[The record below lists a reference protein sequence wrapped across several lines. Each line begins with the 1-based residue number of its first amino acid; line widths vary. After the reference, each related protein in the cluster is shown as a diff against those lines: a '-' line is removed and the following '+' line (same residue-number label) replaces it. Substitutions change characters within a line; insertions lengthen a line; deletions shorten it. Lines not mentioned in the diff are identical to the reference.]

1 VALVAVLVVV
11 GGALGAM
18 AALGVVRFGDAGCP
32 KAAVSATTTVT
43 TTPSAGR
50 QAQIRFPESLCGFP
64 RNDAPGPAAPPLP
77 MPLVFDSAD
86 YGTDAGHPA
95 LGLVVMGW
103 PFDPKV
109 DVVDTVIDQLEGV
122 GDLARSTPKEQ
133 LPQGQE
139 FAGPFFRASD
149 FHTFEHG
156 GVAYRCASVRQA
168 KSGSR
173 RGLCIF
179 YDRRAQTLV
188 MLHGLAPSVA
198 DAMRLS
204 EIADQARRALSTI

>member
-1 VALVAVLVVV
+1 VAFAAVLVVV

-32 KAAVSATTTVT
+32 KAAASATTVT
-43 TTPSAGR
+43 TTPGAGR
-50 QAQIRFPESLCGFP
+50 QAQISFPDRLCGFP
-64 RNDAPGPAAPPLP
+64 RNDAPRPPATLLP
-77 MPLVFDSAD
+77 MPGAFDSAT

-95 LGLVVMGW
+95 LALVVMGF
-103 PFDPKV
+103 PFDPQV
-109 DVVDTVIDQLEGV
+109 DMVDTAIDQLEAV
-122 GDLARSTPKEQ
+122 GDLAKSFPKEQ
-133 LPQGQE
+133 LPKGQT

-149 FHTFEHG
+149 FHTFKHG
-156 GVAYRCASVRQA
+156 GVAYRCASVKQT

-188 MLHGLAPSVA
+188 MLHGLVPSVA

-204 EIADQARRALSTI
+204 EIADQARRALNTI